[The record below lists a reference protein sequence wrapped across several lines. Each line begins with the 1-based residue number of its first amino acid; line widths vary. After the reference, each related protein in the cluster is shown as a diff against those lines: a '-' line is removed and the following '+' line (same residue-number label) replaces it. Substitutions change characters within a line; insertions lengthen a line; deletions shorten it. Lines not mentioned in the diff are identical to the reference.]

1 VPELGRMEEESLSV
15 QFAIDPA
22 GRGQFAQGEVV
33 PEEFVT
39 DPAGRVRASSAPPAE
54 DKVVRAASLLL

>member
-1 VPELGRMEEESLSV
+1 
-15 QFAIDPA
+15 
-22 GRGQFAQGEVV
+22 V